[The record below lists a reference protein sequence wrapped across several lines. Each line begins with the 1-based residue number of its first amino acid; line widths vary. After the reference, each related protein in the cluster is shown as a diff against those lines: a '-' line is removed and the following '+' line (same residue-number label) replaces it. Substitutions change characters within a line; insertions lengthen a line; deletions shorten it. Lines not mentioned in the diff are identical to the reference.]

1 MHIEFLLLPANTVN
15 MDFVREIVATSY
27 QKYGFCF
34 VLIIWQ
40 IWHFRSILPENQVL
54 RAALMDEALL
64 CNLFTLIVAKCN
76 ELEIALSI
84 WPRERDEQEFLG
96 ERLFKM
102 CSMDLIRARA
112 FLIIVILYIQSLLFV
127 IFFLLLLVLYLYL
140 FIKSAKYFSI
150 QIAILNNSWKL
161 HGVSIFWSLQGNVY
175 VKKIY
180 MRIENL
186 QFVIRTRNMSITL
199 LLKCLQKFVFHLSPF
214 LPPSILTLSLSHFL
228 QASPYLLSFF
238 HVFFHLLLC
247 SSFPSLLTVYR
258 NKTS

>member
-1 MHIEFLLLPANTVN
+1 
-15 MDFVREIVATSY
+15 
-27 QKYGFCF
+27 
-34 VLIIWQ
+34 
-40 IWHFRSILPENQVL
+40 
-54 RAALMDEALL
+54 MDEALL

-150 QIAILNNSWKL
+150 QIAILNNS
-161 HGVSIFWSLQGNVY
+161 
-175 VKKIY
+175 
-180 MRIENL
+180 
-186 QFVIRTRNMSITL
+186 
-199 LLKCLQKFVFHLSPF
+199 
-214 LPPSILTLSLSHFL
+214 
-228 QASPYLLSFF
+228 
-238 HVFFHLLLC
+238 
-247 SSFPSLLTVYR
+247 
-258 NKTS
+258 